1 MPNWEERMM
10 RRLKMIGLCALAAMA
25 IGAVAAT
32 TASAEAPE
40 FGRCVKKA
48 TKGGTGFSD
57 AKCAEA
63 VGSEAKFEWQPGP
76 GSKAKFKS
84 VARAVPTGKEKVCLT
99 WAGYVKAGETVKAK
113 EWLEKHHYTEKEC
126 EETLAENEGKGEVQ
140 EPAVFQTVNG
150 ERVECSGVSATGE
163 YTGPKSVSLNSTLT
177 GCETEEFE
185 QTVACHSPGA
195 ASGEIV
201 DSTLE
206 GVVGLIKKESRPTS
220 STAGIDLSA
229 PGGTIA
235 EIECGPFIFGPF
247 ESTGKVVVTGSVI
260 HQVTANKMVLE
271 ETEKFVQSKGIQKP
285 ENFDEGS
292 QDVLESSLNGAKAVQ
307 AGEGLLTELINEEK
321 IELSTVN

>member
-1 MPNWEERMM
+1 M

-40 FGRCVKKA
+40 FGRCVKKV

-57 AKCAEA
+57 AKCTEA

-84 VARAVPTGKEKVCLT
+84 EARFVLTGKDQTCKT
-99 WAGYVKAGETVKAK
+99 WEAYVKAGETAKAK
-113 EWLEKHHYTEKEC
+113 EWLEKHHLTEKQC
-126 EETLAENEGKGEVQ
+126 VETLAENGGKGEAQ
-140 EPAVFQTVNG
+140 EPAVLETVTG

-163 YTGPKSVSLNSTLT
+163 YTSAKTVSLDSTFT
-177 GCETEEFE
+177 GCETERYGV
-185 QTVACHSPGA
+185 TAPCTSTGA
-195 ASGEIV
+195 GSGEIV
-201 DSTLE
+201 DFPLE
-206 GVVGLIKKESRPTS
+206 GVVGLVKKESLPTS

-235 EIECGPFIFGPF
+235 EVECGPFFGI
-247 ESTGKVVVTGSVI
+247 TGEVVVTGSVI
-260 HQVTANKMVLE
+260 HQVSANKMLLE
-271 ETEKFVQSKGIQKP
+271 ENEKFVQSKGIQKP
-285 ENFDEGS
+285 ENFDGGA
-292 QDVLESSLNGAKAVQ
+292 QDVLESSLNGEKAVQ